1 MRLKAKF
8 GQMCKDTLLICAGL
22 LVMALGSALVYQA
35 ALGTGSIGTMVD
47 GVHQALGISRGL
59 ADITVSLVL
68 LAVVCLTARDL
79 INIGTV
85 ISLFFTGFSIDFWK
99 WVLTF
104 LPAPSA
110 AGVYAM
116 YAAGLVLGS
125 MGTGFYIAVN
135 AGISAYDAFIMTV
148 YRLTRWQYRYAK
160 ILADFLLMLAGILL
174 GGTIGVGTVI
184 STVAGGFLTQF
195 FIQRS
200 TRLLGRRAVLTN

>member
-125 MGTGFYIAVN
+125 MGTGFYIA
-135 AGISAYDAFIMTV
+135 DV
-148 YRLTRWQYRYAK
+148 YKRQA
-160 ILADFLLMLAGILL
+160 
-174 GGTIGVGTVI
+174 
-184 STVAGGFLTQF
+184 
-195 FIQRS
+195 
-200 TRLLGRRAVLTN
+200 